1 VVSPADQAFREDWGA
16 VVAALVRSF
25 GDFDLAEDVAQEAFS
40 VAVERWATDGEPPNR
55 RAWLIVTA
63 RRRALDRLRREA
75 VLAGKIEQLER
86 QAATEVST
94 MTTTPFPD
102 ERLELIFTCCHPAL
116 SEEAQVALT
125 LRELGGL
132 TTGEIARAFLV
143 PEATM
148 AQRLVR
154 AKRKIKAAAIPFRV
168 PPDHLLVERLSAVL
182 AVVYL
187 IFNQGYSTG
196 SELTA
201 EAIWL
206 GRAMAELLPEQPEV
220 FGLLGLMLLHD
231 ARRDTRYRDGELI
244 LLADQDRTRWDADQ
258 IGHGRQALRRAASLG
273 GRGPYV
279 LQAAIASSHI
289 ESPPDW
295 RHLAALYGE
304 LSLVTGSAVV
314 ELNRAVAIAEVEGPE
329 AGLRIT
335 DRLTLDDYPYFHSA
349 RAELLR
355 RIGRNAE
362 AIDAYRRALHLTDNH
377 PERTWLRARLQTV
390 DQPPT

>member
-16 VVAALVRSF
+16 VVATLVRSF

-40 VAVERWATDGEPPNR
+40 VAVERWATGGEPPNR

-86 QAATEVST
+86 HAATEVST
-94 MTTTPFPD
+94 MTDTPFPD

-187 IFNQGYSTG
+187 IFNQGYSIG

-231 ARRDTRYRDGELI
+231 ARRDTRYRDGEVV
-244 LLADQDRTRWDADQ
+244 LLADQDRTRWDTDQ
-258 IGHGRQALRRAASLG
+258 IGHGREALRPRATSSRRPTG
-273 GRGPYV
+273 G
-279 LQAAIASSHI
+279 
-289 ESPPDW
+289 
-295 RHLAALYGE
+295 
-304 LSLVTGSAVV
+304 T
-314 ELNRAVAIAEVEGPE
+314 
-329 AGLRIT
+329 
-335 DRLTLDDYPYFHSA
+335 
-349 RAELLR
+349 
-355 RIGRNAE
+355 
-362 AIDAYRRALHLTDNH
+362 
-377 PERTWLRARLQTV
+377 
-390 DQPPT
+390 